1 MAKLKA
7 GVIGLGMGWGHLA
20 NYMIHPDV
28 EVVAV
33 ADRREDRYN
42 RLEAEYGGKYGKF
55 YKEGIDLIRNEKL
68 DILSVAVPNN
78 QHKELTIAGLE
89 AGANVLCEKPMAM
102 STAEALEMLET
113 AKRCNRK
120 LGIDF
125 SYRFNPQSRAMKR
138 VVETGALGEIYYARS
153 EWFRRRGIPGLA
165 AGDFGIAANKGGGM
179 GSWFYDKEQSGGGPL
194 IDLGVHR
201 LDLALWLM
209 GYPEPAWVMGSTYA
223 KIGPERAK
231 AKGVVFSVEDLA
243 CAMIKFK
250 NGATLELDV
259 SWASNI
265 KELELQ
271 STRLIGTK
279 CGLLQK
285 NLNEGYTYSVEFFRS
300 EDGVPFDTQ
309 LHDPAP
315 AMPSAFQLFADA
327 VRDGTEFLVKPEE
340 GVAVMRI
347 LDAIYESA
355 ATGKPV
361 EM

>member
-1 MAKLKA
+1 
-7 GVIGLGMGWGHLA
+7 
-20 NYMIHPDV
+20 
-28 EVVAV
+28 
-33 ADRREDRYN
+33 
-42 RLEAEYGGKYGKF
+42 
-55 YKEGIDLIRNEKL
+55 
-68 DILSVAVPNN
+68 
-78 QHKELTIAGLE
+78 
-89 AGANVLCEKPMAM
+89 
-102 STAEALEMLET
+102 
-113 AKRCNRK
+113 
-120 LGIDF
+120 
-125 SYRFNPQSRAMKR
+125 
-138 VVETGALGEIYYARS
+138 
-153 EWFRRRGIPGLA
+153 
-165 AGDFGIAANKGGGM
+165 
-179 GSWFYDKEQSGGGPL
+179 
-194 IDLGVHR
+194 
-201 LDLALWLM
+201 M

-271 STRLIGTK
+271 STRLIGTT